1 MHHGISAPNAASP
14 AELVALAV
22 DAERAGWDG
31 FFLWDHLQF
40 IKAAGIALH
49 DPTVLLGAIAQVTST
64 IRIGAIV
71 TPVPRRRPWKLAK
84 EITTLDHLSGGRV
97 ILGVGL
103 GWPPD
108 DEFACFGEPAKDR
121 ERAERLDEGL
131 AIIAGL
137 WTGEPFSYDGRHF
150 TVDAARML
158 PTPLQQPRPPIWVAA
173 MSNNSGPYK
182 RAARWDGIVPIHPDG
197 IPLPPADVAAARERC
212 VGAHPGFDLV
222 ASAWPGVPT
231 AEYADAGAT
240 WLLESCGIDAGW
252 IDGLRRRLLDGP
264 PA

>member
-14 AELVALAV
+14 SELVALAV
-22 DAERAGWDG
+22 DAERAGWHG

-40 IKAAGIALH
+40 IKAAGIALA
-49 DPTVLLGAIAQVTST
+49 DPIVTLGAIAQATST

-97 ILGVGL
+97 IFGVGL
-103 GWPPD
+103 GWPPE
-108 DEFACFGEPAKDR
+108 DEFACFGEPAQDR

-131 AIIAGL
+131 AVIAGL
-137 WTGEPFSYDGRHF
+137 WSGEPFSYSGRHF
-150 TVDAARML
+150 TVDAARFL
-158 PTPLQQPRPPIWVAA
+158 PPPLQQPRPPVWVAA
-173 MSNNSGPYK
+173 MSHHPGPYR

-197 IPLPPADVAAARERC
+197 VPLPPDDVAAARERC
-212 VGAHPGFDLV
+212 VGAHAGFDLV
-222 ASAWPGVPT
+222 ASASPGVAT
-231 AEYADAGAT
+231 SEYADAGAT
-240 WLLESCGIDAGW
+240 WLLESCGITEGW
-252 IDGLRRRLLDGP
+252 PDGLRRRVLDGP